1 MNGRPDP
8 AEVMAWLGK
17 LGHDLRN
24 QLAPVRTATQ
34 MLQLGGLDP
43 VRQREML
50 DLQERQVLRMVRM
63 LDDVAELGRLAGPVP
78 APPDETLDLGI
89 LVDTALGEVGR
100 HLAAASL
107 SLDQEMPE
115 RRLPL
120 RGDRKRLVQ
129 ALIRLLDNARR
140 FTPEGGRVG
149 VRIVVDGAH
158 ATVHISDTGAGI
170 EAARHA
176 EIFALP
182 RERRDAEGLGIS
194 LLLARACA
202 ADHGG
207 SLEVESAGA
216 GHGSLFLLRLPLA
229 G

>member
-1 MNGRPDP
+1 VNGRPDP

-24 QLAPVRTATQ
+24 QLAPIRTATQ

-78 APPDETLDLGI
+78 VEAGEGLDLGI

-100 HLAAASL
+100 HLVAASL
-107 SLDQEMPE
+107 TLEQDVPE

-149 VRIVVDGAH
+149 VRIVVDGAV
-158 ATVHISDTGAGI
+158 AAVHVSDTGVGI
-170 EAARHA
+170 ESRRHA

-202 ADHGG
+202 VDHGG
-207 SLEVESAGA
+207 TLEVTSAGTDQ
-216 GHGSLFLLRLPLA
+216 GSEFVLRLPLA

>member
-1 MNGRPDP
+1 VNGRPDP

-24 QLAPVRTATQ
+24 QLAPIRTATQ

-43 VRQREML
+43 ARQREML

-63 LDDVAELGRLAGPVP
+63 LDDVAELGQLAGP
-78 APPDETLDLGI
+78 PPDGPGEALDLGI

-100 HLAAASL
+100 HLVAASL
-107 SLDQEMPE
+107 SLEQDVPE

-120 RGDRKRLVQ
+120 RGDRKRLVR

-140 FTPEGGRVG
+140 FTPAGGRVG
-149 VRIVVDGAH
+149 VRILVDGAL
-158 ATVHISDTGAGI
+158 AAVHVSDTGAGI
-170 EAARHA
+170 EPRRHV

-182 RERRDAEGLGIS
+182 RDRRDAEGLGIS

-202 ADHGG
+202 VDHGG
-207 SLEVESAGA
+207 TLEVASAGPDL
-216 GHGSLFLLRLPLA
+216 GSEFVLRLPLA

>member
-1 MNGRPDP
+1 VNGRPDP

-24 QLAPVRTATQ
+24 QLAPIRTATQ

-78 APPDETLDLGI
+78 VEAGEALDLGI

-100 HLAAASL
+100 HLVAASL
-107 SLDQEMPE
+107 TLEQDVPE

-140 FTPEGGRVG
+140 FTPAGGRVG
-149 VRIVVDGAH
+149 VRIVVDGSVA
-158 ATVHISDTGAGI
+158 AVHVSDTGAGI
-170 EAARHA
+170 EPGRHA

-202 ADHGG
+202 VDHGG
-207 SLEVESAGA
+207 ALEVTSAGT
-216 GHGSLFLLRLPLA
+216 GQGSEFVLRLPLA